1 MPAAQPDNVCI
12 WLGNVEGGKPMK
24 TNRNQEHWS
33 TGCRLAQIRNF
44 YLNKVTSDRQH
55 PTVCEA
61 NLWRSGAFMCVCVC
75 KCACTHTWQK
85 SDNRKILE
93 MSTDSIPWVV
103 SVPSGRPTAR
113 PRIIYRPGASDFK
126 GSWRVSSQAVWS
138 LAGVIFWYGYLVN
151 GHACVHKQRNG

>member
-1 MPAAQPDNVCI
+1 MWKGANPWKRTETRNTDQLAAGWRKFAIFISINLLQTDN
-12 WLGNVEGGKPMK
+12 
-24 TNRNQEHWS
+24 T
-33 TGCRLAQIRNF
+33 
-44 YLNKVTSDRQH
+44 RQCAKQ
-55 PTVCEA
+55 TCEEVA
-61 NLWRSGAFMCVCVC
+61 LSCVCVC

-151 GHACVHKQRNG
+151 GYACVHKQRNG